1 MTSHPPARQA
11 DGLLRVALTGGIATG
26 KSYVLA
32 RLGRRGVPTIDAD
45 RVARDVVRP
54 GRPAWA
60 ALVERFG
67 ADICRPD
74 RQVDR
79 ARLGG
84 IVFADAAARADLEAI
99 VHPPVRQAIADWFEA
114 REAEARS
121 TLAVADIPLLYET
134 RREGSFDRVVVTAC
148 PPEMQERRIVDR
160 DGLPVE
166 EARRRI
172 EAQLPIEHK
181 AARADFV
188 VRTDGTFEE
197 TDRQVDAV
205 LEALRRG
212 APGATAATR
221 RGAS

>member
-1 MTSHPPARQA
+1 MTAPPPARPA
-11 DGLLRVALTGGIATG
+11 DRLLRVALTGGIATG

-54 GRPAWA
+54 GRPAWS

-84 IVFADAAARADLEAI
+84 IVFADAVARADLEAI
-99 VHPPVRQAIADWFEA
+99 VHPPVRRAIAEWFEA
-114 REAEARS
+114 REAEARVP
-121 TLAVADIPLLYET
+121 LAVADIPLLYET
-134 RREGSFDRVVVTAC
+134 GREEVFDRVVVTAC
-148 PPEMQERRIVDR
+148 PREMQERRIVDR
-160 DGLPVE
+160 DGLPVA

-172 EAQLPIEHK
+172 EAQLPVEHK

-197 TDRQVDAV
+197 TDRQVDA
-205 LEALRRG
+205 LHEALRRG
-212 APGATAATR
+212 ASGAEPGTR
-221 RGAS
+221 HGAS